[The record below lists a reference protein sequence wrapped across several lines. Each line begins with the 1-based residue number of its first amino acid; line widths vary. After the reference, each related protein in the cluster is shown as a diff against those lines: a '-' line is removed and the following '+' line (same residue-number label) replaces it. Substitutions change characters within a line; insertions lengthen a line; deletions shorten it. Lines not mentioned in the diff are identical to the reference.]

1 MQRPN
6 FVAITSIAATA
17 IFLTACSKKEEPPPP
32 PAAEP
37 AKVAEA
43 PKTIDPAKFLTQPLV
58 SEIYTADPSAHVF
71 NGKIWIYGSHD
82 IDAGIPQDDLGSHFA
97 MRDYQ
102 PISMDG
108 ISGAVT
114 VHPVALD
121 IKDVPWAGR
130 QMWAPDAA
138 EKNGKYYL
146 YFPVK
151 DKQDVFRI
159 GVAVG
164 DNPAGPFKAQPE
176 AIKNSFSMD
185 PAVFKDTDGKYYMY
199 FGGLWGG
206 QLQRWKSGEYKAD
219 DEAQPADDQPALLP
233 FVARMA
239 NDMLEFAEKPKAV
252 KIVDENG
259 KLLLSSDHDRRFFEA
274 LVGAQVQGQLLLLV
288 LARATRTSSRTP
300 WASHRTDRSPTRARI
315 LEPVLGWTNHHSIA
329 EVDGKWYLFYHDS
342 QVSNGDTHLRNI
354 KQPIEITYNEDG
366 TIQTID
372 PFQEDPPAA
381 PAARRRP
388 GAAPAPDLGS
398 DLFPGNGDA
407 LRRCIQARLSREESR
422 AFGPWPRMDSGLSI
436 RPP

>member
-1 MQRPN
+1 MQRPD
-6 FVAITSIAATA
+6 FVAITSIAVSA
-17 IFLTACSKKEEPPPP
+17 IFLAACSKKEEAPPPP
-32 PAAEP
+32 PPEP
-37 AKVAEA
+37 AQVAEA
-43 PKTIDPAKFLTQPLV
+43 PKTIDPGKFLTQPLV
-58 SEIYTADPSAHVF
+58 TEIYTADPSAHVF
-71 NGKIWIYGSHD
+71 DGKIWIYGSHD
-82 IDAGIPQDDLGSHFA
+82 IDAGVPQDDLGSHFA

-108 ISGAVT
+108 INGKVT

-138 EKNGKYYL
+138 EKDGKYYL

-185 PAVFKDTDGKYYMY
+185 PAVFKDSDGKYYMY

-219 DEAQPADDQPALLP
+219 DEAQPADDQPALFP
-233 FVARMA
+233 KVARL
-239 NDMLEFAEKPKAV
+239 DKTMLEFAEKPRDV
-252 KIVDENG
+252 QILDENG
-259 KLLLSSDHDRRFFEA
+259 KPLLSKDHDRRFFEA
-274 LVGAQVQGQLLLLV
+274 SWVHKYKGNYYFSYSTGDTHFIAYAMGK
-288 LARATRTSSRTP
+288 
-300 WASHRTDRSPTRARI
+300 SPYGPFTYKGRI
-315 LEPVLGWTNHHSIA
+315 LEPVLGWTNHHSIT

-354 KQPIEITYNEDG
+354 KQPIELTYNEDG
-366 TIQTID
+366 TIQTVD
-372 PFQEDPPAA
+372 PFQEDPPAPPAA
-381 PAARRRP
+381 PAAP
-388 GAAPAPDLGS
+388 PPA
-398 DLFPGNGDA
+398 N
-407 LRRCIQARLSREESR
+407 
-422 AFGPWPRMDSGLSI
+422 
-436 RPP
+436 

>member
-1 MQRPN
+1 MQRPD
-6 FVAITSIAATA
+6 FVAITSIAAAA
-17 IFLTACSKKEEPPPP
+17 IFLTACSKKEETPA

-58 SEIYTADPSAHVF
+58 TEIYTADPSAHVF
-71 NGKIWIYGSHD
+71 DGKIWIYGSHD

-102 PISMDG
+102 PISLDS
-108 ISGAVT
+108 ITGAAT

-138 EKNGKYYL
+138 EKDGKYFL

-185 PAVFKDTDGKYYMY
+185 PAVFKDDDGKYYMY

-206 QLQRWKSGEYKAD
+206 QLQKWKSGEFKAD
-219 DEAQPADDQPALLP
+219 DDAQPADDQPALSP
-233 FVARMA
+233 KIARM
-239 NDMLEFAEKPKAV
+239 DKTMLEFAEKPKDV
-252 KIVDENG
+252 QILDENG
-259 KLLLSSDHDRRFFEA
+259 KPLLSKDHDRRFFEA
-274 LVGAQVQGQLLLLV
+274 SWVHKYKGNYYFSYSTGDTHFIAYAMGK
-288 LARATRTSSRTP
+288 
-300 WASHRTDRSPTRARI
+300 SPYGPFTYKGRI
-315 LEPVLGWTNHHSIA
+315 LEPVLGWTNHHSIT

-354 KQPIEITYNEDG
+354 KRPIEIKYNDDG

-381 PAARRRP
+381 PAAP
-388 GAAPAPDLGS
+388 TAPAPSTD
-398 DLFPGNGDA
+398 NG
-407 LRRCIQARLSREESR
+407 
-422 AFGPWPRMDSGLSI
+422 
-436 RPP
+436 